1 MAVQRQPQAND
12 GDLVVAR
19 TGQEITL
26 KRFRRIN
33 GACVELQPESTNPE
47 HRTIQIDASTEDVE
61 IVVVVVGAIVC
72 ARRCESDVPG
82 DA

>member
-1 MAVQRQPQAND
+1 MAGQRQPQAND

-61 IVVVVVGAIVC
+61 IVGVGGAIVC
-72 ARRCESDVPG
+72 ARRCESDVLG